1 MKRWFWGYFTCLFT
15 HVPACFALYMEKAST
30 SPTITVVWKSTTS
43 SSLQFKPMNNSGIA
57 SCSVHHL
64 LLSRQNLLSEICL
77 YPGTIPVSCV
87 ITSAPL
93 MVTVS
98 FSSDNH
104 EEPNWTVPCQ
114 RSGSLSTFPAHLLWQ
129 PSTSDYSLGSQHTK
143 ESFHCSTDKETAL
156 DFSFISSPKSSS
168 SEVSLASNRT
178 DVKMKEYQFLCQL
191 KNLHFQANSWLS
203 FLSWACSP
211 LEGEE

>member
-1 MKRWFWGYFTCLFT
+1 MCLRVLLST
-15 HVPACFALYMEKAST
+15 RRKQVPHPPSQLCGNPQLPVPSNLSPWITLALLHAVCTIFSYPGKIYCLKFACTQEQY
-30 SPTITVVWKSTTS
+30 PYRV
-43 SSLQFKPMNNSGIA
+43 SSL
-57 SCSVHHL
+57 VLHWWW
-64 LLSRQNLLSEICL
+64 
-77 YPGTIPVSCV
+77 
-87 ITSAPL
+87 
-93 MVTVS
+93 VS